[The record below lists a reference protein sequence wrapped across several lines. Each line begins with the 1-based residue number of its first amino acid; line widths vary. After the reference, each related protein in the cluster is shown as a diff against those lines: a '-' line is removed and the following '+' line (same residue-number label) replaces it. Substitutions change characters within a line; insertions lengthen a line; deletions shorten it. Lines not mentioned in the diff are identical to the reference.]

1 MGFKAENIAFP
12 ALRMLMEKTFVSK
25 REDHIFDACVADLS
39 SLTTACIEVVQDR
52 LQVHVVPSVC
62 RTISRSIRYF
72 CYMKIRNAALHHIFS
87 IWEIEFRIEK

>member
-39 SLTTACIEVVQDR
+39 SLTTACFEVVQGRPCPR
-52 LQVHVVPSVC
+52 LVQAVC
-62 RTISRSIRYF
+62 TAISRSISCF
-72 CYMKIRNAALHHIFS
+72 LDVKLNHAALRQFFS
-87 IWEIEFRIEK
+87 IWEI